1 MTLFHVKQ
9 SQLGD
14 LFHVK
19 HPELIS
25 VFQLSHQSDR
35 SLPMQTL
42 DVIVIGG
49 GHAGCE
55 AAAASARMGAKTALV
70 THQFATV
77 GAMSCNPAI
86 GGLGKGHLVREI
98 DALDG
103 LMGRIADRGGI
114 QFRVLNR
121 RKGPAVRG
129 PRAQIDRKLYAAA
142 MQAEIRDTPNL
153 TVIEGEA
160 DELLLS
166 EGRICGI
173 RLGDGREFAVGA
185 VVVTTGTFLRGLIH
199 LGEKNWPAGRVG
211 EAPAMGLSKS
221 FERAGFTLGR
231 LKTGTPPRL
240 DGSTIDWSAVEMQP
254 GDDPIEPFS
263 VLTDRITTPQIECG
277 ITRTTN
283 ATHDVIRANVHR
295 SPMYSGQI
303 KSSGPRY
310 CPSIEDKIV
319 RFGDRDGH
327 QIFLEPEGL
336 DDTTVYPNGIS
347 TSLPEEVQ
355 QAILAS
361 IPGLERVKMVRPG
374 YAIEYDHVDPRELD
388 PTLQTKRVPG
398 LFLAGQINGTTGY
411 EEAGA
416 QGLVAGLNAAIL
428 AGGGEPAVF
437 DRADGYLGVMID
449 DLTSRGITEPYR
461 MFTSR
466 AEYRLTLRADNAD
479 QRLTDR
485 GIALGCVDAE
495 RAGRHAAKMDAL
507 NTAKS
512 LAKSVSVTPNEAAK
526 HGLMLNHDGQRRT
539 AFEMLAYPEVEW
551 ANVTSIWPQLNAI
564 DPKIAVHL
572 EIDAKYDVYLARQAA
587 DVQAFRRDEG
597 LVLTDVDYRAVPG
610 LSNEARQKLEMVR
623 PRTIGQAG
631 RIEAMTPAALAILA
645 AYLRREARR
654 SSVASA

>member
-1 MTLFHVKQ
+1 MIAQPKSF
-9 SQLGD
+9 
-14 LFHVK
+14 
-19 HPELIS
+19 
-25 VFQLSHQSDR
+25 
-35 SLPMQTL
+35 

-55 AAAASARMGAKTALV
+55 AASAAARMGAMTALV
-70 THQFATV
+70 THRFATI

-86 GGLGKGHLVREI
+86 GGLGKGHLVREV

-103 LMGRIADRGGI
+103 LMGRVADAAGI
-114 QFRVLNR
+114 QFRMLNR

-129 PRAQIDRKLYAAA
+129 PRAQADRKLYAAA
-142 MQAEIRDTPNL
+142 MQAAIRETANL
-153 TVIEGEA
+153 SVIEGEA
-160 DELLLS
+160 DDLIVSNGRVAGVCLADGVELAA
-166 EGRICGI
+166 R
-173 RLGDGREFAVGA
+173 A

-199 LGEKNWPAGRVG
+199 LGERNWPAGRVD

-254 GDDPIEPFS
+254 GDDPPEPFS
-263 VLTDRITTPQIECG
+263 VMTDRITTPQIQCG
-277 ITRTTN
+277 ITRTRP

-355 QAILAS
+355 LAILAT
-361 IPGLERVKMVRPG
+361 IPGLERVRMVRPG

-388 PTLQTKRVPG
+388 PTLQTKRLPG

-411 EEAGA
+411 EEAAA
-416 QGLVAGLNAAIL
+416 QGLVAGLNAAL
-428 AGGGEPAVF
+428 AASGTDAIVF

-449 DLTSRGITEPYR
+449 DLVTRGITEPYR

-479 QRLTDR
+479 QRLTDK
-485 GIALGCVDAE
+485 GIALGCVGQA
-495 RAGRHAAKMDAL
+495 RSLRHDTKMAALDAAKAL
-507 NTAKS
+507 AKS
-512 LAKSVSVTPNEAAK
+512 LTLTPNEAARY
-526 HGLMLNHDGQRRT
+526 GLALNRDGVRRS
-539 AFEMLAYPEVEW
+539 AFELLAYPEIGWEELRGV
-551 ANVTSIWPQLNAI
+551 WPELSVI
-564 DPKIAVHL
+564 DPGIAIHL
-572 EIDAKYDVYLARQAA
+572 EIDAKYDVYLKRQIA
-587 DVQAFRRDEG
+587 DVDAFRRDEG
-597 LVLTDVDYRAVPG
+597 LILTDVDYTDVPG
-610 LSNEARQKLEMVR
+610 LSNEARSKLEGAR
-623 PRTIGQAG
+623 PRTVGQAG
-631 RIEAMTPAALAILA
+631 RLDGLTPAALGILA

-654 SSVASA
+654 KNSAATA

>member
-1 MTLFHVKQ
+1 MIAQ
-9 SQLGD
+9 SNS
-14 LFHVK
+14 F
-19 HPELIS
+19 
-25 VFQLSHQSDR
+25 
-35 SLPMQTL
+35 

-55 AAAASARMGAKTALV
+55 AAAAAARMGACTVLV
-70 THQFATV
+70 THRFATV

-86 GGLGKGHLVREI
+86 GGLGKGHLVREV

-103 LMGRIADRGGI
+103 LMGRVTDAGGI

-129 PRAQIDRKLYAAA
+129 PRAQADRKLYAAA
-142 MQAEIRDTPNL
+142 MQAAIKETAGLSI
-153 TVIEGEA
+153 IEGEA
-160 DELLLS
+160 DELIVS
-166 EGRICGI
+166 DKRVTGI
-173 RLGDGREFAVGA
+173 RLADGRELSAGA

-211 EAPAMGLSKS
+211 EAPAIGLSAS

-240 DGSTIDWSAVEMQP
+240 DGTTIDWSAVEMQP
-254 GDDPIEPFS
+254 GDDPPEPFS
-263 VLTDRITTPQIECG
+263 VMTDRITTPQIQCG
-277 ITRTTN
+277 ITRTLP
-283 ATHDVIRANVHR
+283 ATHEVIRANVHR

-336 DDTTVYPNGIS
+336 DDNTVYPNGIS

-355 QAILAS
+355 LAILAT
-361 IPGLERVKMVRPG
+361 IPGLERVKMIRPG
-374 YAIEYDHVDPRELD
+374 YAIEYDHIDPRELE
-388 PTLQTKRVPG
+388 PSLQTKRLAG

-411 EEAGA
+411 EEAAG
-416 QGLVAGLNAAIL
+416 QGIVAGLNAAL
-428 AGGGEPAVF
+428 FAGGGAAVIF

-449 DLTSRGITEPYR
+449 DLVTRGVTEPYR

-479 QRLTDR
+479 QRLTDK
-485 GIALGCVDAE
+485 GIALGCVGGA
-495 RAGRHAAKMDAL
+495 RAIHHGAKMAAL
-507 NTAKS
+507 QAAKS
-512 LAKSVSVTPNEAAK
+512 LAKGLAITPNEAAK
-526 HGLMLNHDGQRRT
+526 YGLVLNRDGHRRS
-539 AFEMLAYPEVEW
+539 AFELLAYPEVSW
-551 ANVTSIWPQLNAI
+551 DQLRSIWPELSAVE
-564 DPKIAVHL
+564 PSIAVHL
-572 EIDAKYDVYLARQAA
+572 EIDAKYDVYLKRQTA
-587 DVQAFRRDEG
+587 DVDAFRRDEG
-597 LVLTDVDYRAVPG
+597 LVLTDIDYADVPG
-610 LSNEARQKLEMVR
+610 LSNEVRGKLEKAR
-623 PRTIGQAG
+623 PRTVGQAG
-631 RIEAMTPAALAILA
+631 RIDGMTPAALGILA

-654 SSVASA
+654 SAAMA